1 VGDENVKAFIF
12 DYGGVLMRTVTWAPR
27 HELDQ
32 RLGLEPGRIE
42 KIVFESSKWDG
53 VQSGQ
58 ISYEAFWEDIA
69 KKVGMETDSYE
80 VLADTFWAGDRLDE
94 NLVNF
99 IRHLRREGYGTALLS
114 NAPRRLRGWLEEL
127 DIVDAFDTILIS
139 GEEGMAKPDP
149 AIYELILGRL
159 GVAPEEAVFVDDM
172 RENVSAARQV
182 GLKAVRFQ
190 GPAPLRKRL
199 RSWNLPVLDPTLEPL
214 QNVRAVIFDW
224 GGVMEAQP
232 DDDLY
237 QTWERRLSLE
247 PGSLE
252 WLLWGETWR
261 QLSSGQITEQEYAA
275 RIADNLGM
283 PDAEAVQRFMA
294 EFMAEDRFYPEMAET
309 VRALRERYQVA
320 LLSNAGPDQVEWA
333 RERYGFDIDAEFD
346 VYINSAH
353 EGMRKPN
360 EDIFH
365 LALERLSVE
374 PRHAVFLDDMVYNV
388 DAAREIGIHTVQFVD
403 PEMSLPELETLL
415 GHAIEHG

>member
-1 VGDENVKAFIF
+1 MVNKSIEAVIF

-27 HELDQ
+27 RELEQ
-32 RLGLEPGRIE
+32 RLGLETGSIE
-42 KIVFESSKWDG
+42 KIVFESPKWDD

-69 KKVGMETDSYE
+69 QRLDMEIGFSE
-80 VLADTFWAGDRLDE
+80 VLGDTFWSGDRLDE
-94 NLVNF
+94 NLVDF

-114 NAPRRLRGWLEEL
+114 NAPRRLRQWLREL

-149 AIYELILGRL
+149 AIYELALERL
-159 GVAPEEAVFVDDM
+159 GVVPEEAVFVDDM

-199 RSWNLPVLDPTLEPL
+199 RSWKLPVPDPALEPL
-214 QNVRAVIFDW
+214 PDVRAVIFDW
-224 GGVMEAQP
+224 GGVMEAQT
-232 DDDLY
+232 DDDHY
-237 QTWERRLSLE
+237 RVWERRLSLE

-261 QLSSGQITEQEYAA
+261 QLSSGQITEDEYAS
-275 RIADNLGM
+275 RIADKLGM
-283 PDAEAVQRFMA
+283 PDVEAGQRFME
-294 EFMAEDRFYPEMAET
+294 EFMAEDRFYPAVAEA

-333 RERYGFDIDAEFD
+333 RGRYGFDIDAEFD
-346 VYINSAH
+346 VYVNSAH
-353 EGMRKPN
+353 VEMRKPN
-360 EDIFH
+360 ADIFR
-365 LALERLSVE
+365 LALERLGVE
-374 PRHAVFLDDMVYNV
+374 PQHAVFLDDMVYNV

-415 GHAIEHG
+415 GHAIQHG

>member
-1 VGDENVKAFIF
+1 
-12 DYGGVLMRTVTWAPR
+12 
-27 HELDQ
+27 
-32 RLGLEPGRIE
+32 
-42 KIVFESSKWDG
+42 
-53 VQSGQ
+53 
-58 ISYEAFWEDIA
+58 
-69 KKVGMETDSYE
+69 
-80 VLADTFWAGDRLDE
+80 
-94 NLVNF
+94 
-99 IRHLRREGYGTALLS
+99 
-114 NAPRRLRGWLEEL
+114 
-127 DIVDAFDTILIS
+127 
-139 GEEGMAKPDP
+139 
-149 AIYELILGRL
+149 
-159 GVAPEEAVFVDDM
+159 
-172 RENVSAARQV
+172 
-182 GLKAVRFQ
+182 
-190 GPAPLRKRL
+190 
-199 RSWNLPVLDPTLEPL
+199 
-214 QNVRAVIFDW
+214 
-224 GGVMEAQP
+224 
-232 DDDLY
+232 
-237 QTWERRLSLE
+237 
-247 PGSLE
+247 
-252 WLLWGETWR
+252 
-261 QLSSGQITEQEYAA
+261 
-275 RIADNLGM
+275 M